1 MVDSRFQGTEET
13 GVRELHWSDCMEKY
27 VSIRREM
34 EQASRG
40 KNSWDRIGAVLDVI
54 IKELPFRRMAVL
66 LFREG
71 EGDGISAY
79 MVASSGLSRA
89 ESKVLENIIIPVNE
103 KNGLLAN
110 AFVSRSVRR
119 ADGRQLPQDD
129 ITIVVCSFEP

>member
-1 MVDSRFQGTEET
+1 
-13 GVRELHWSDCMEKY
+13 
-27 VSIRREM
+27 
-34 EQASRG
+34 
-40 KNSWDRIGAVLDVI
+40 
-54 IKELPFRRMAVL
+54 
-66 LFREG
+66 
-71 EGDGISAY
+71 